1 MSSGLLRAF
10 GTIGLALMLGASLS
24 ACAGMPLIGGTSWK
38 EEVLLHDGS
47 KIIVKRWAERGGY
60 HAIGQ
65 QPAFKEQSLSFT
77 LPGTNEHVTWKNGY
91 SKEVGFADLKPLLL
105 DVSSGSAYLVTTPVG
120 CLSYNKW
127 DRPNPPYVVFR
138 YQGGEWK
145 QIPVQELPA
154 KMKVANV
161 IISSP
166 DNEVEMLRRKNK
178 ISGSYVTAD
187 LIQEVNREISTSYYM
202 FRRIFREP
210 LPGNMGCGERIKYK
224 GYWIIPGD
232 TVAKT
237 IIDRNK
243 K

>member
-1 MSSGLLRAF
+1 
-10 GTIGLALMLGASLS
+10 
-24 ACAGMPLIGGTSWK
+24 
-38 EEVLLHDGS
+38 
-47 KIIVKRWAERGGY
+47 
-60 HAIGQ
+60 
-65 QPAFKEQSLSFT
+65 
-77 LPGTNEHVTWKNGY
+77 
-91 SKEVGFADLKPLLL
+91 
-105 DVSSGSAYLVTTPVG
+105 VG